1 MTRSWND
8 NPAGLYVNVPVLGQD
23 VDLGSPSNPLNNVY
37 ARNIVAA
44 GIAGDTTL
52 AFNNFLEAVDSS
64 GSGSLDLLKGDATD
78 NTVLNALVGKLIKF
92 QVNEADIL
100 TLSATNLSPAAA
112 GVPSL
117 GTALLP
123 YGTVVARNFTISTV
137 ANGKAGTVTLN
148 GATPVSVAN
157 TSITAGSTVIF
168 TLKTVGGTVGAY
180 PAIQTITP
188 GVGFDVA
195 GTALDTSVYNYAIVE
210 TV

>member
-1 MTRSWND
+1 MTRSWLD

-37 ARNIVAA
+37 ARNVIAA
-44 GIAGDTTL
+44 GIVGDTTL
-52 AFNNFLEAVDSS
+52 AFDNFLSAVDSS
-64 GSGSLDLLKGDATD
+64 GSGTVDLLKGDSTD
-78 NTVLNALVGKLIKF
+78 NTVINAEAGKLIKF
-92 QVNEADIL
+92 DVNEVDIL
-100 TLSATNLSPAAA
+100 TLSATNLNPVVA
-112 GVPSL
+112 GAVNL

-123 YGTVVARNFTISTV
+123 YGALFTRNVTVIAA

-157 TSITAGSTVIF
+157 TSITAGSVVTF